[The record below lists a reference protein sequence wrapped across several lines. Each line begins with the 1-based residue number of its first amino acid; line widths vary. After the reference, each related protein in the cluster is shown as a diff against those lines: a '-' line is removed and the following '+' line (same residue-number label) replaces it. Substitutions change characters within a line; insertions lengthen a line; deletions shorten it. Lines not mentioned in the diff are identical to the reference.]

1 MPACQHA
8 RACVCVCVRERAWQS
23 FGGDDC
29 NYSISFRQP
38 LTMYMYIYHCSFC
51 HYVVDVVPI
60 MFSALLDVFA
70 APERRPMRSDPPFP
84 MSSLSLRHS

>member
-1 MPACQHA
+1 M
-8 RACVCVCVRERAWQS
+8 RERERGFCKVFS
-23 FGGDDC
+23 GDDC
-29 NYSISFRQP
+29 NYRISFRQP
-38 LTMYMYIYHCSFC
+38 LTLYMNIYRCSFC
-51 HYVVDVVPI
+51 HYVVDVVVPI